1 MEMLEINL
9 QGKALQTY
17 LMISSTQKEFA
28 VFLYVSC
35 SLCGF
40 ARNASWYYPTFPTF
54 LKILV
59 MITELSCP
67 NRTKQN
73 KRKKKERKKKGKRE
87 A

>member
-17 LMISSTQKEFA
+17 LMISSTQKESV

-35 SLCGF
+35 TLCGF
-40 ARNASWYYPTFPTF
+40 ARSAFWYYPTFPTF
-54 LKILV
+54 PKILV

-67 NRTKQN
+67 NRTKRN

-87 A
+87 T